1 MELHGCAAP
10 GDLRGF
16 AIVGDTGW
24 EKRGDGDG
32 YVDYHGARFLAAFS
46 PATIW
51 PAAAAM
57 VAAGGVLRLAR
68 RAGAAV
74 GLQSSISPAAA
85 WPCRDSRTP
94 RRLALHVLLRRLRYA
109 AAAD

>member
-1 MELHGCAAP
+1 PLITFFLFSCSSSP
-10 GDLRGF
+10 RVLPSFPTRRSSDL
-16 AIVGDTGW
+16 
-24 EKRGDGDG
+24 
-32 YVDYHGARFLAAFS
+32 FS

-74 GLQSSISPAAA
+74 GLQSSISPSAA